1 MLLAL
6 NPLETIKIWITI
18 CQNEINAY
26 PMSDF
31 DSLFFHC
38 FKKCNRVY
46 DSYFS
51 LKIVGMTA

>member
-1 MLLAL
+1 MLLAF
-6 NPLETIKIWITI
+6 NPLETIQVLFTI

-31 DSLFFHC
+31 DSLFFHWL
-38 FKKCNRVY
+38 KKCNRVY